1 MDWFATG
8 DVPLEI
14 KLGIGVFG
22 ALATGFVG
30 GMVSLA
36 LGRPRLLLVYWSAQ
50 SPAHAA
56 GTNILISSLAAL
68 SGAWK
73 HYREGRVDLGVV
85 AFMGIPTFIGAFI
98 GGYFGGKFPG
108 GYLMLFVA
116 ATTAYFGYNY
126 LRGAK
131 RRKRANDD
139 DAPPVAAGPVPLTI
153 RLKEMVIGFAIGVF
167 GGVVGLVLGQL
178 RLPAMTE
185 VLKIDIKVAAGTN
198 LVIGALTGLFGF
210 AGHLIHMEID
220 WLVLALLA
228 PAAMIRSWFGA
239 RYTGR
244 VSDNTLKR
252 WMGGVMIAMSVPLA
266 WIAVRQIAG

>member
-153 RLKEMVIGFAIGVF
+153 RLKEMVIGFAIG
-167 GGVVGLVLGQL
+167 
-178 RLPAMTE
+178 
-185 VLKIDIKVAAGTN
+185 
-198 LVIGALTGLFGF
+198 LFGF